1 MTMPIVVMGVS
12 GCGKTSVGALLASEL
27 GRPFLDADDLH
38 APAAVDKMA
47 AGIPLDDEDRRPWLD
62 RVGARLADD
71 ERLVVA
77 CSALKRSYRD
87 RLRSAARDVY
97 FLHLTGTPVL
107 LRRRTMTRS
116 GHFMPP
122 SLLESQLAALDPL
135 GADER
140 GAVIDVGDPLPA
152 VAARARVAIT
162 TLNRRTLPSPVG

>member
-1 MTMPIVVMGVS
+1 MIVPTVVMGVS

-27 GRPFLDADDLH
+27 GRPFLADDDLH
-38 APAAVDKMA
+38 APAAVAKMA

-62 RVGARLADD
+62 RIGARLADD
-71 ERLVVA
+71 ERIVVA

-87 RLRSAARDVY
+87 RLRSAAPELNFV
-97 FLHLTGTPVL
+97 HLTGTPVL
-107 LRRRTMTRS
+107 LRRRTMTRT

-152 VAARARVAIT
+152 VVAQTRVALA
-162 TLNRRTLPSPVG
+162 TLSRSVEKAI